1 MGSVPYA
8 LGRQLQFFCKKE
20 TVMGGNFGL
29 AAQEYFVADDAAK
42 VTASD
47 MNFAVE
53 RLDRMDSSTT
63 RSTVERVTGKQEVTW
78 SCESYILP
86 AGGSTAPD
94 IDPLLEGA
102 FGGGFGATTAK
113 TYQLTDGTDEIP
125 SIHLARGAAGVFRED
140 VFGAW
145 VEEFSLSVSGGD
157 IPKMSFSGGAMN
169 YALTGTSKADGTGS
183 SSTALTVDSGDGV
196 NFMIGSPL
204 NVNSTDRVVTSG
216 NTDALT
222 LGVAADW
229 SDEDVIVPVFPATGT
244 SNFNGP
250 PTAATAGSITI
261 DGTTY
266 PVMSFDVTLANG
278 IKALGDQAFVAGAN
292 DYIPM
297 VRSVTGN
304 VTIRLRKDHLKAFS
318 RRNKFVS
325 GLKTYP
331 ATPIVVTLGDA
342 TGYKQVISIPY
353 AELDFGN
360 VTIPEVEEAVLN
372 LPFKGLGSSG
382 KDELTFAWNQA

>member
-1 MGSVPYA
+1 MGSIPYA
-8 LGRQLQFFCKKE
+8 LGRQLEFFCKKE
-20 TVMGGNFGL
+20 TTPGGNFGE

-42 VTASD
+42 ITASD
-47 MNFAVE
+47 MNITVE

-63 RSTVERVTGKQEVTW
+63 RSTIERVTGKQEVSW

-86 AGGSTAPD
+86 AGGSDAPD
-94 IDPLLEGA
+94 IDPLIRGA
-102 FGGGFGATTAK
+102 FGGEFGGGAAE
-113 TYQLTDGTDEIP
+113 TYELTDGTDEIP
-125 SIHLARGAAGVFRED
+125 SIHMARGVSGVFRED

-169 YALTGTSKADGTGS
+169 YCLTGTSKANGAGS
-183 SSTALTVDSGDGV
+183 TSTALTVDGGDGV
-196 NFMIGSPL
+196 NFMKGSPV
-204 NVNSTDRVVTSG
+204 NVNATDRVVTG
-216 NTDALT
+216 VDTDALT

-229 SDEDVIVPVFPATGT
+229 SDEDVIVPVFPATGA
-244 SNFNGP
+244 SNFNGN

-261 DGTTY
+261 DGASY
-266 PVMSFDVTLANG
+266 DVMAFDVTLTNG
-278 IKALGDQAFVAGAN
+278 IKALGDGAFVAGAT

-297 VRSVTGN
+297 VRSVSGN

-325 GLKTYP
+325 NLKTFP
-331 ATPIVVTLGDA
+331 ATPIVVTLGDES
-342 TGYKQVISIPY
+342 GKRQVITLQY

-360 VTIPEVEEAVLN
+360 ITIPEVEEAVLN
-372 LPFKGLGSSG
+372 LPFKALGSGTG
-382 KDELTFAWNQA
+382 KNEITFAWNQ